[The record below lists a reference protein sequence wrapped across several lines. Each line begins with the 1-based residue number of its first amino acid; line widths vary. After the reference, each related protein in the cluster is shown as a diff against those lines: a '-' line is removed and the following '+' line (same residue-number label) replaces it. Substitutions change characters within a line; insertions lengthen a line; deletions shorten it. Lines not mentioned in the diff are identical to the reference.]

1 MDEKATSSLFAVTA
15 GNTSE
20 EQKESK
26 RKDFLNIVSSND
38 MKRRQQE
45 FHDELRKE
53 RR

>member
-1 MDEKATSSLFAVTA
+1 MEDKNTSSLFDVT
-15 GNTSE
+15 GE

-26 RKDFLNIVSSND
+26 RKDFLNIISTTD
-38 MKRRQQE
+38 LKRRQQD